1 MGHIGDT
8 KNKSRQKNY
17 RLETDKNS
25 KEILKGL
32 EQSKRM

>member
-8 KNKSRQKNY
+8 KSKSRQKNY

-25 KEILKGL
+25 KEALRGLGELK
-32 EQSKRM
+32 KM